1 MATYP
6 PTIFGYDNPKEKNMA
21 EQAQEMVVDATPKKT
36 AFMAKPSTHEE
47 RIKKDEEELEKL
59 KKEAIGET
67 EESAKEVEE
76 KKAEDEEAPKNA
88 EERTFKKR
96 YGDLRRHS
104 QEKEKEFQKQLDEL
118 KAQLE
123 KATKKEIKLPKT
135 EAEIEEWA
143 KEYPDV
149 AGIVETIAI
158 KKAKEQSDA
167 LEKRIKEIDEL
178 NAKSAK
184 ERAEV
189 ELLKIHPDFADIR
202 ESDDFHEWAEEQP
215 KWVQDAL
222 YENSEDARS
231 AARAI
236 DLYKSD
242 RNIGKKEKV
251 NSGKE
256 AAKAVETKTQ
266 KSIPDTEGKTSMIR
280 ESDVQNMTAEEYEK
294 NSDAI
299 MEAIRS
305 GNFIYDLSG
314 SAR

>member
-1 MATYP
+1 
-6 PTIFGYDNPKEKNMA
+6 MA

-36 AFMAKPSTHEE
+36 AFMDKRSTHED
-47 RIKKDEEELEKL
+47 RIKKDEEELELL
-59 KKEAIGET
+59 KKQAQGEPEEPVT
-67 EESAKEVEE
+67 EEKE
-76 KKAEDEEAPKNA
+76 EDEEKPKNA

-104 QEKEKEFQKQLDEL
+104 QEKEKQFQKQLDDL

-135 EAEIEEWA
+135 EEEIEEWA

-167 LEKRIKEIDEL
+167 LELRIKEIDEL
-178 NAKSAK
+178 NARTTK

-189 ELLKIHPDFADIR
+189 ELLRIHPDFAEIR
-202 ESDDFHEWAEEQP
+202 ESDDFHEWADEQP

-251 NSGKE
+251 DSGKE

-266 KSIPDTEGKTSMIR
+266 KSIPDTEGKNTIIK
-280 ESDVQNMTAEEYEK
+280 ESDVQNMSAEEYEK
-294 NSDAI
+294 NSDTI
-299 MEAIRS
+299 MEAIRA
-305 GNFIYDLSG
+305 GNFIYDVSG